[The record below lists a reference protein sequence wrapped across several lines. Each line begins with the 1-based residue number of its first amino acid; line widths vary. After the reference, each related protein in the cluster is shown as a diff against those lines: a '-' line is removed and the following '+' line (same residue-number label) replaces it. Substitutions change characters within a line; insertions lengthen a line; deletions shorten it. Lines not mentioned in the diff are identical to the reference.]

1 MRSKM
6 LNKIVLSTERAGT
19 LRAIERLFLSMR
31 SKVPLEV
38 LKPLELPPAEVKGT
52 LVDSIV
58 IIEAIGTV
66 GELRG
71 RIALS
76 LDQRR
81 TAASEVMLA

>member
-1 MRSKM
+1 M
-6 LNKIVLSTERAGT
+6 LNKVVLPAEGAGT
-19 LRAIERLFLSMR
+19 FRATEWFLLGVCSEMAF
-31 SKVPLEV
+31 EV
-38 LKPLELPPAEVKGT
+38 FQSLELPPAEVKGT